1 MKYVIIWNKNYWFVF
16 VIVSQ
21 RHLNNMAETQT
32 MQYEKLYKKGK
43 EVTFEPDFYYSQV
56 NIGTGGPISSA
67 SVHTSHFC

>member
-32 MQYEKLYKKGK
+32 MPYEKLYKKGK
-43 EVTFEPDFYYSQV
+43 EVTLNLNLTFTIV
-56 NIGTGGPISSA
+56 R
-67 SVHTSHFC
+67 